1 MTPATATR
9 KRASHWR
16 RGLGPGGMGCR
27 LATGRAGSGR
37 LGLVGLRV
45 RVVSGSGSGRSPGLR
60 ARLAKAMDVL
70 SAVVA
75 ELDPDC
81 VDGRDATDLY
91 GSFAG
96 MERLAVAG
104 KTLLAP
110 RIESSLVWRD
120 TGHRNAAVLL
130 ADLEGVSTGQAGATL
145 SLGRRLEALPGTQE
159 EVRKGTLSTPKV
171 AELVDAGVVDP
182 GRELDLVAGAADAPL
197 QAVKERCRKS
207 RATAAGDRSPGRCPP
222 YPRLPPVHLVDRRRG
237 GLLLPGPGH
246 GRPGGPDP
254 QPPGTSRH
262 LPAQGG
268 QGGRGPG
275 RTGTGLHGRRLP
287 CPPHRGSPPVPSS
300 RPGPGSQP
308 TAGRSVSTRGGPL
321 PLRPRRPGP
330 KRPGPRKPGPRRP
343 AAEETAVIDRP
354 PACSVVVRVDLA
366 ALLRG
371 RAHPGECCAIDNVGP
386 IPVPMARSMA
396 NDSYLRY
403 LFHQAGD
410 IRAVSHFGRTI
421 NRSLRTALLHRDPHL
436 CGPRAVGSPPA
447 SRSTTS
453 SPLPKADQPP
463 STIWPGSVTTTISS
477 RPTRDGTSPGR
488 APPRTAL
495 PSGPLLPHPLSGTNR
510 DSGSTATRVG
520 RAGAR
525 QQE

>member
-1 MTPATATR
+1 
-9 KRASHWR
+9 
-16 RGLGPGGMGCR
+16 
-27 LATGRAGSGR
+27 
-37 LGLVGLRV
+37 
-45 RVVSGSGSGRSPGLR
+45 
-60 ARLAKAMDVL
+60 MDVL

-81 VDGRDATDLY
+81 VSGRYATDLY
-91 GSFAG
+91 GSFAA

-171 AELVDAGVVDP
+171 AELVEAGVVDP
-182 GRELDLVAGAADAPL
+182 GSEMDLVAGAADAPL

-207 RATAAGDRSPGRCPP
+207 RATAAGADPLAAVRRIHAFRRFTSWTDAEGAFCFQGRDTADRGALILS
-222 YPRLPPVHLVDRRRG
+222 RLGSAATCLRKAAKAAGATGEPERAYMADAFCA
-237 GLLLPGPGH
+237 LLTEGM
-246 GRPGGPDP
+246 
-254 QPPGTSRH
+254 
-262 LPAQGG
+262 AA
-268 QGGRGPG
+268 
-275 RTGTGLHGRRLP
+275 
-287 CPPHRGSPPVPSS
+287 PS
-300 RPGPGSQP
+300 GPGSGSGSGS
-308 TAGRSVSTRGGPL
+308 ASGSGRSAPPARSVGTQGGP
-321 PLRPRRPGP
+321 PPSGAGETPSEETQS
-330 KRPGPRKPGPRRP
+330 
-343 AAEETAVIDRP
+343 EETAIIDRP

-396 NDSYLRY
+396 DDSYLRY

-421 NRSLRTALLHRDPHL
+421 NRSLRTALFHRDPTCVVPGCGISTGLEIDHIVPFADGGPTELDNLARL
-436 CGPRAVGSPPA
+436 CHHHHFLKTYEGWDLTREGTAQDGSPEWSFTPPPA
-447 SRSTTS
+447 FGHE
-453 SPLPKADQPP
+453 
-463 STIWPGSVTTTISS
+463 PGLGIDSH
-477 RPTRDGTSPGR
+477 DGRESWI
-488 APPRTAL
+488 
-495 PSGPLLPHPLSGTNR
+495 
-510 DSGSTATRVG
+510 
-520 RAGAR
+520 R

>member
-1 MTPATATR
+1 
-9 KRASHWR
+9 
-16 RGLGPGGMGCR
+16 
-27 LATGRAGSGR
+27 
-37 LGLVGLRV
+37 
-45 RVVSGSGSGRSPGLR
+45 
-60 ARLAKAMDVL
+60 MDVL

-171 AELVDAGVVDP
+171 AELVEAGVVDP

-197 QAVKERCRKS
+197 QAVRERCRQS
-207 RATAAGDRSPGRCPP
+207 RATAAGDDPLAAVRRIHASRRFTSWTDAEGAFCFQGRDTADRGALILSRLGSAATCLRKAAKAAGDRGEPERAYMADALCALLTEGTGPTPTEGTERPVRGRAASPCGPVGEHQGTTPSPSVRADRGRG
-222 YPRLPPVHLVDRRRG
+222 DRR
-237 GLLLPGPGH
+237 
-246 GRPGGPDP
+246 
-254 QPPGTSRH
+254 TEE
-262 LPAQGG
+262 
-268 QGGRGPG
+268 
-275 RTGTGLHGRRLP
+275 TGTEETG
-287 CPPHRGSPPVPSS
+287 
-300 RPGPGSQP
+300 
-308 TAGRSVSTRGGPL
+308 
-321 PLRPRRPGP
+321 
-330 KRPGPRKPGPRRP
+330 
-343 AAEETAVIDRP
+343 AEETAVIDRP

-371 RAHPGECCAIDNVGP
+371 RARPGECCAIDNVGP

-421 NRSLRTALLHRDPHL
+421 NRSLRTALLHRDPTCVVPGCGISTGLEIDHIVPFAEGGPTELDNLARL
-436 CGPRAVGSPPA
+436 CHHHHFLKTYEGWELTRMGTAKDGTPEWSFTPPPA
-447 SRSTTS
+447 FGHEPGLGIDSHEGRESWIPTTGVRVRHS
-453 SPLPKADQPP
+453 AMN
-463 STIWPGSVTTTISS
+463 PGS
-477 RPTRDGTSPGR
+477 GLAR
-488 APPRTAL
+488 A
-495 PSGPLLPHPLSGTNR
+495 
-510 DSGSTATRVG
+510 
-520 RAGAR
+520 
-525 QQE
+525 